1 MELDP
6 CPAGYRV
13 PSLIEWEGILKNNTS
28 KKVGSWKKASTN
40 YENGRFFGRKLFL
53 PAAGYRRS
61 TDGALSYRGN
71 YGGYWSS
78 TEYGSTKAWYLDFSS
93 GNANTYDSY
102 RTDGQSVRCIAE

>member
-53 PAAGYRRS
+53 PAAGYR
-61 TDGALSYRGN
+61 DYYYGAL
-71 YGGYWSS
+71 YGRDDLSLYWSS
-78 TEYGSTKAWYLDFSS
+78 AEDGSASS
-93 GNANTYDSY
+93 WSLTFNSGGAGTSSNSRAN
-102 RTDGQSVRCIAE
+102 GQSVRCIAE